1 MRTALILTL
10 FFLCFLTP
18 LHLFSQQ
25 GFTEADRR
33 LLLEIKVKVES
44 NEKRIEDLRA
54 DMNERFRLIDK
65 RFEAEDKRFEAVDK
79 RFEDIDKR
87 FEDIDKRFEDIDKRF
102 ESFDKRFDELFSF
115 IQILAG
121 IFVTLIAVVIGFAYW
136 DRRTIIKKA
145 KSETIEE
152 IERDGRLRDLIHAL
166 REKARSDQE
175 LADLLRKYHLM

>member
-1 MRTALILTL
+1 MRKSFILTF
-10 FFLCFLTP
+10 FFLYFFSP
-18 LHLFSQQ
+18 VKLFSQQ
-25 GFTEADRR
+25 TFTEADRR

-65 RFEAEDKRFEAVDK
+65 RFEQVDK
-79 RFEDIDKR
+79 RFGDIDKR
-87 FEDIDKRFEDIDKRF
+87 FGDIDKRFND
-102 ESFDKRFDELFSF
+102 LFGF

-136 DRRTIIKKA
+136 DRRTIIRKA
-145 KSETIEE
+145 KSDTIEE
-152 IERDGRLRDLIHAL
+152 IEKDGRLRDLIHAL
-166 REKARSDQE
+166 REKARSDRE